1 MADQGSGSQRA
12 RQESHSTTVF
22 IILWWFK
29 KRKRWFWKTNSVSPL
44 LRTSLVIKLSSSS
57 SSWWRRGS
65 MRETM
70 EDVLQTQTEDLQQK
84 RVWFVNY
91 MCLICELIIERSC
104 MLMLCEVY
112 TQLQFAWGNHR
123 FCKRCHDDTSQ
134 SSVFWNRVWTADEDF
149 VLKARVT
156 QWSWLSLNYTRIYSH
171 TLNG

>member
-12 RQESHSTTVF
+12 WQESHSTTVF

-57 SSWWRRGS
+57 SWWRRGS
-65 MRETM
+65 VRETM

-104 MLMLCEVY
+104 MLTLCEVY

-149 VLKARVT
+149 VLKARVMR
-156 QWSWLSLNYTRIYSH
+156 WSWLSLNYTRIYSH